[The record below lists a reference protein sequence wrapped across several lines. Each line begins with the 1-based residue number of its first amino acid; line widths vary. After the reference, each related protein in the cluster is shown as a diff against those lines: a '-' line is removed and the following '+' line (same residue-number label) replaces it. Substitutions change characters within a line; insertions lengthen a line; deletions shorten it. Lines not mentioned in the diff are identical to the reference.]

1 MKRIAV
7 TVALPL
13 LAALATMAQSPAGQ
27 KSGQASKQASPVVKC
42 KGPDGTACTA
52 RQVQALSDAVFEA
65 KRQHEALLPVKDLTL
80 ASSDGT
86 LQCVQ
91 NDGTAC
97 ATAQLDAV
105 KEIAAGQQL
114 FINYNT
120 AKPNARK

>member
-65 KRQHEALLPVKDLTL
+65 KRTHTKPLPHGRGSVTV
-80 ASSDGT
+80 ASISQG
-86 LQCVQ
+86 
-91 NDGTAC
+91 AP
-97 ATAQLDAV
+97 
-105 KEIAAGQQL
+105 E
-114 FINYNT
+114 
-120 AKPNARK
+120 NA